1 MKTNWWYESGLAA
14 QAAQDLVWFIV
25 LVFVGIGLLIWRDM
39 RNESKQQDKS
49 ASNGNVHKG
58 DKK

>member
-49 ASNGNVHKG
+49 ASNGNVRKG

>member
-39 RNESKQQDKS
+39 RNEGKQQDKS
-49 ASNGNVHKG
+49 VSNGNVPKG

>member
-39 RNESKQQDKS
+39 RNEGKQQDNPS
-49 ASNGNVHKG
+49 QPRNVRRG
-58 DKK
+58 DEK

>member
-39 RNESKQQDKS
+39 RNEGKQQDKS
-49 ASNGNVHKG
+49 ASNGNVRKG
-58 DKK
+58 DEK

>member
-1 MKTNWWYESGLAA
+1 MKTNWWIESGLAA

-39 RNESKQQDKS
+39 RNESKQQDNPS
-49 ASNGNVHKG
+49 QPRNVRKG

>member
-1 MKTNWWYESGLAA
+1 
-14 QAAQDLVWFIV
+14 V

-39 RNESKQQDKS
+39 RNEGKQRDNPSQPR
-49 ASNGNVHKG
+49 NVRKG

>member
-39 RNESKQQDKS
+39 RNESKQQDNPS
-49 ASNGNVHKG
+49 QPRNVRKG
-58 DKK
+58 DDK

>member
-1 MKTNWWYESGLAA
+1 VKTNWWYESGLAA
-14 QAAQDLVWFIV
+14 QAAQELVWFIV

-39 RNESKQQDKS
+39 RNEGKQRDNPSQPR
-49 ASNGNVHKG
+49 NVRRG

>member
-39 RNESKQQDKS
+39 RNEGKQQDKS
-49 ASNGNVHKG
+49 VSNGNVHKG